1 MRSLLILIC
10 WFIASSANRPDPVR
24 AVFAVRVCIQENS
37 ILTSYACFLNNGRTL
52 AQRKLLSQREFVY
65 IASGKWPSIYNPQR
79 RNYFEEYN
87 LMIGVHTDSFS
98 LKETDY
104 CVPCDS
110 LWKLRYNRYPF
121 NTINEKGW
129 SNSYYSPSDLQEEF
143 LYKEYNVRNIDADY
157 FIDTNFWKLL
167 SDVQDPK
174 WVLHYKAIP

>member
-1 MRSLLILIC
+1 
-10 WFIASSANRPDPVR
+10 
-24 AVFAVRVCIQENS
+24 
-37 ILTSYACFLNNGRTL
+37 
-52 AQRKLLSQREFVY
+52 
-65 IASGKWPSIYNPQR
+65 
-79 RNYFEEYN
+79 
-87 LMIGVHTDSFS
+87 MIGVHTDSFS